1 MFSHEGSIFLV
12 TTMLLATSHGLA
24 AQQPATTEA
33 FNRYIAQSE
42 ARIAKDRSRPGI
54 FLQLNS
60 LPAAQRSDMIVRL
73 HSSEVVIEKQG
84 NTPEQIPDGL
94 IHDWL
99 GVVFVPKATV
109 PQVIALVR
117 DYDHLARYY
126 SPDVMQSRL
135 VSARQSVQG
144 DDLHVF
150 MRLKKQ
156 KVLTVVLDTEY
167 DVHYGKLDAAHQYSV
182 SRSTRVTEIENPGEP
197 NERPLPS
204 GQDHGYMWRLNTY
217 WAFEQADGGV
227 FVQCEAISLTRDI
240 PAGLGWLVGPFVN
253 SIPRES
259 LEFTLDATRK
269 ALAKQALVTRKQ
281 N

>member
-54 FLQLNS
+54 FLQIDS
-60 LPAAQRSDMIVRL
+60 LPAAQRSDMLVRL

-182 SRSTRVTEIENPGEP
+182 SLSTRVTEIENPGEP